1 MALSKYLILMHSS
14 FRLFH
19 FQKCNSSKINNHILL
34 MPVILGIYVEPPKLG
49 SLMGWHCFQSL
60 NEVLNIFLPLQRILS
75 PFWPRIFLF
84 TFKSPLED
92 IRWLVAFPDFI
103 CGALLPFWSNPS
115 SLFIFTRQCSASQ
128 SILLCSLVYTSVPTK
143 FLENRIMHSSEFSV
157 AITKFTP

>member
-1 MALSKYLILMHSS
+1 MHSS

-19 FQKCNSSKINNHILL
+19 FQKCNSSKTNNHIL
-34 MPVILGIYVEPPKLG
+34 MPVILGIYVKPPKLG

-60 NEVLNIFLPLQRILS
+60 NEVLIIFLPLQRILS

-103 CGALLPFWSNPS
+103 CGALLPFWSNLT

-128 SILLCSLVYTSVPTK
+128 SILLFSCLHLSSYQVPK
-143 FLENRIMHSSEFSV
+143 KQDHAFL
-157 AITKFTP
+157 